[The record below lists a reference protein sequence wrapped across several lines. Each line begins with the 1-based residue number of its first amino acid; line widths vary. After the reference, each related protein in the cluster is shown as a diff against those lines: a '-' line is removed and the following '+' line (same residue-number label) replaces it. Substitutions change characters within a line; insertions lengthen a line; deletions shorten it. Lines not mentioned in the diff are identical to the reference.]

1 MKKEKYL
8 MLIMLIC
15 IASIFTSSCV
25 QVDMYDEFYDESYG
39 WFPLRKK
46 GKDINGGYP
55 KDLIA
60 ATSFVNNETFYPNYN
75 ECMAA
80 SLYYYCSLNGISGY
94 NTPYKMRETI
104 SKKVYGNIVEWPI
117 YYRNAVCFDGGISL
131 DDYNENQ
138 IMNEIAGISWHS
150 SIMLGDIF
158 GKMVCGFNDNH
169 FALVLS
175 LRPYPSGVIDFQVQD
190 QTGCHD
196 ISASYVDSYYY

>member
-1 MKKEKYL
+1 M
-8 MLIMLIC
+8 
-15 IASIFTSSCV
+15 
-25 QVDMYDEFYDESYG
+25 FYE
-39 WFPLRKK
+39 K
-46 GKDINGGYP
+46 GKILDVDYAHLYSLDIHQFMCP
-55 KDLIA
+55 
-60 ATSFVNNETFYPNYN
+60 
-75 ECMAA
+75 
-80 SLYYYCSLNGISGY
+80 
-94 NTPYKMRETI
+94 
-104 SKKVYGNIVEWPI
+104 
-117 YYRNAVCFDGGISL
+117 GGISL

-175 LRPYPSGVIDFQVQD
+175 LKPYPSGVIDFQVQD